1 MNVKL
6 YEYQNKSKMWFAN
19 NKLSLTG
26 RWKCYFWTFFFFIF
40 PNFKRLF
47 SRMLLKNYEF
57 MNRYHNNGFQR
68 LLWSSTSWQ
77 IFLVYKFSTI
87 KSRSFLHFFEIY
99 MEMHFVSLFF
109 SKWKKYCNLHLKCSI
124 AHYAKTLLNRKICFF
139 VFSFLIMFIL
149 TRLLSKTLW
158 KNYHLLTQ
166 ISSSCFKM

>member
-1 MNVKL
+1 MLFLNFFLFHFSKFQKIVFKNVIENYHLWIDTIIMDFKGC
-6 YEYQNKSKMWFAN
+6 YEVLLRDK
-19 NKLSLTG
+19 
-26 RWKCYFWTFFFFIF
+26 YFWFTNF
-40 PNFKRLF
+40 PQSNHGL
-47 SRMLLKNYEF
+47 
-57 MNRYHNNGFQR
+57 
-68 LLWSSTSWQ
+68 
-77 IFLVYKFSTI
+77 
-87 KSRSFLHFFEIY
+87 FLHFFEIY

-166 ISSSCFKM
+166 ISNICFKM